1 MARRSRGLPVPL
13 LDGLDDLGRT
23 GADGLAQPGSL
34 LARLHARL
42 RKAILDG
49 ALAPGGAL
57 PASRR
62 LAEDAGLSR
71 NTVEAV
77 YDQLEAE
84 GFIERRHG
92 SGSFVSSNLP
102 ERELAPARGPREVA
116 APPGAA
122 GLSKRGEL
130 MARSYG
136 REEAPVGKAFQPS
149 VPALDLFPRQLWAR
163 LLARATRAPGPDH
176 LAAGDRAGFRPL
188 REAIAAYVGSTRA
201 VACSP
206 DQVVVL
212 TSSQQAIDLACR
224 LLTDPGDTV
233 WHEEPGY
240 RAAAAAFAA
249 AGAKVVPVP
258 VDGEGIDVAAG
269 QRLAPEARLAYV
281 SPSHQFPTGVAMS
294 LSRRLQLLA
303 WAARTG
309 AFIIEDDYDSEFRYV
324 GRPLAALQGLDQAG
338 RVVYVG
344 TFNKLMFP
352 ALRLA
357 YLIAPPDLAER
368 FIAAR
373 VLVDGHTSTLPQA
386 ALADFIREGHL
397 GTHLRHM
404 RTVYEE
410 RRQALIDAVAG
421 LGGKLT
427 LGPIDG
433 GMHACAYLPPGSD
446 DVALALAARK
456 IGIELRPLSLSY
468 RGTARPGFI
477 LGFAPARPAEIRGAV
492 ERLARLLEN

>member
-13 LDGLDDLGRT
+13 LEGLDRSG
-23 GADGLAQPGSL
+23 DGGSL

-49 ALAPGGAL
+49 ALASGAAL

-92 SGSFVSSNLP
+92 SGSFVSTALP
-102 ERELAPARGPREVA
+102 ERELAPAPAPRGERP
-116 APPGAA
+116 APAPTS
-122 GLSKRGEL
+122 LSQRGEL
-130 MARSYG
+130 MTQPYWG
-136 REEAPVGKAFQPS
+136 EEAPAGRAFLPS

-163 LLARATRAPGPDH
+163 LLARATRAAGPDH
-176 LAAGDRAGFRPL
+176 LVAGSRAGFRPL

-212 TSSQQAIDLACR
+212 TSTQQAIDLTCR
-224 LLTDPGDTV
+224 LLTDPGDAV

-240 RAAAAAFAA
+240 RAAAAAFLA
-249 AGAKVVPVP
+249 AGARVVPVP
-258 VDGEGIDVAAG
+258 VDDEGIDVAAG
-269 QRLAPEARLAYV
+269 LRLAPDARLAYV
-281 SPSHQFPTGVAMS
+281 TPSHQYPTGVAMS
-294 LSRRLQLLA
+294 LARRLQLLA
-303 WAARTG
+303 WASRAG
-309 AFIIEDDYDSEFRYV
+309 AVIIEDDYDSEFRFH
-324 GRPLAALQGLDQAG
+324 GRPLAALQGLDDAG

-357 YLIAPPDLAER
+357 YLVAPPDLAER
-368 FIAAR
+368 FVSAR
-373 VLVDGHTSTLPQA
+373 ALVDGHTSTPPQA

-410 RRQALIDAVAG
+410 RRQALVDTVAS
-421 LGGKLT
+421 LGGRLT

-433 GMHACAYLPPGSD
+433 GMHACAYLPVGTD
-446 DVALALAARK
+446 DVAIALAARQM
-456 IGIELRPLSLSY
+456 GIELRPLSRLYLGSS
-468 RGTARPGFI
+468 RPGFI
-477 LGFAPARPAEIRGAV
+477 LGFAAARPAEIRGAV
-492 ERLARLLEN
+492 ERLARLL

>member
-1 MARRSRGLPVPL
+1 MARRSHGLPVPL
-13 LDGLDDLGRT
+13 LDGLARAG
-23 GADGLAQPGSL
+23 DGGSL

-49 ALAPGGAL
+49 ALAPGAAL

-92 SGSFVSSNLP
+92 SGSFVSIDLP
-102 ERELAPARGPREVA
+102 ERELAPAVARRERRDPQPA
-116 APPGAA
+116 S
-122 GLSKRGEL
+122 GLSRRGIL
-130 MARSYG
+130 MAQPYG
-136 REEAPVGKAFQPS
+136 REGVPVGRAFLPS
-149 VPALDLFPRQLWAR
+149 MPALDLFPRQLWAR
-163 LLARATRAPGPDH
+163 LLARAARAPGPGH
-176 LAAGDRAGFRPL
+176 LTTGDRAGFRPL

-201 VACSP
+201 VACAP

-212 TSSQQAIDLACR
+212 TSSQQAIDLAVR
-224 LLTDPGDTV
+224 LLTDPGDAV

-240 RAAAAAFAA
+240 LAAAAAFVA
-249 AGAKVVPVP
+249 AGARVVPVP
-258 VDGEGIDVAAG
+258 VDDEGIDVAAG

-309 AFIIEDDYDSEFRYV
+309 AFIVEDDYDSEFRFH
-324 GRPLAALQGLDQAG
+324 GRPLAALQGLDEAG

-357 YLIAPPDLAER
+357 YLVAPPELADR
-368 FIAAR
+368 FAAAR
-373 VLVDGHTSTLPQA
+373 ALVDGHTSTPPQA

-410 RRQALIDAVAG
+410 RRQALVDAVAG
-421 LGGKLT
+421 LGGRLT

-446 DVALALAARK
+446 DVAIARAARR
-456 IGIELRPLSLSY
+456 IGIELRPLSRLY
-468 RGTARPGFI
+468 LGPPRPGFI
-477 LGFAPARPAEIRGAV
+477 LGFAAAGPAEIRGAV
-492 ERLARLLEN
+492 ERLARLL

>member
-13 LDGLDDLGRT
+13 LEGLDRT
-23 GADGLAQPGSL
+23 GDGGSL

-49 ALAPGGAL
+49 ALAPGAAL

-92 SGSFVSSNLP
+92 SGSFVSTDLP
-102 ERELAPARGPREVA
+102 ERELAPVQAARERQGPA
-116 APPGAA
+116 APT
-122 GLSKRGEL
+122 GLSQRGRL
-130 MARSYG
+130 MAQPYW
-136 REEAPVGKAFQPS
+136 REEAPAGRAFLPS

-176 LAAGDRAGFRPL
+176 LMAGSRAGFRPL

-212 TSSQQAIDLACR
+212 TSTQQAIDLACR
-224 LLTDPGDTV
+224 LLTDPGDAV

-240 RAAAAAFAA
+240 RAASAAFLA
-249 AGAKVVPVP
+249 AGARVVPVP
-258 VDGEGIDVAAG
+258 VDDEGIDVAAG
-269 QRLAPEARLAYV
+269 LRLAPDARLAYV
-281 SPSHQFPTGVAMS
+281 TPSHQYPTGVAMS
-294 LSRRLQLLA
+294 LARRLQLLA
-303 WAARTG
+303 WAARAG
-309 AFIIEDDYDSEFRYV
+309 AVIIEDDYDSEFRFR
-324 GRPLAALQGLDQAG
+324 GRPLAALQGLDEAG

-357 YLIAPPDLAER
+357 YLVAPPDLAER
-368 FIAAR
+368 FVSAR

-410 RRQALIDAVAG
+410 RRQALVDAVAG
-421 LGGKLT
+421 LDGRLT

-433 GMHACAYLPPGSD
+433 GMHACAYLPPGGD
-446 DVALALAARK
+446 DVAIAFAARR
-456 IGIELRPLSLSY
+456 IGIELRPLSRLYLGPS
-468 RGTARPGFI
+468 RPGFI
-477 LGFAPARPAEIRGAV
+477 LGFAAARPAEIRGAV
-492 ERLARLLEN
+492 ERLARLL

>member
-13 LDGLDDLGRT
+13 LDGLGSFG
-23 GADGLAQPGSL
+23 GAGESGSL

-62 LAEDAGLSR
+62 LAADIGLSR

-92 SGSFVSSNLP
+92 SGSFVSADLP
-102 ERELAPARGPREVA
+102 ERELAPARARSRKPTPSA
-116 APPGAA
+116 AA
-122 GLSKRGEL
+122 GLSRRGEL
-130 MARSYG
+130 MADPYG
-136 REEAPVGKAFQPS
+136 RDGAPVGRAFLPS
-149 VPALDLFPRQLWAR
+149 VPALDLFPRQVWAR
-163 LLARATRAPGPDH
+163 LLARAARAPGPDH
-176 LAAGDRAGFRPL
+176 LAAGDRAGYRPL
-188 REAIAAYVGSTRA
+188 REAIASYVGSTRA
-201 VACSP
+201 AACSP

-212 TSSQQAIDLACR
+212 TSAQQAIDLACR
-224 LLTDPGDTV
+224 LLTDPGDRV

-240 RAAAAAFAA
+240 RASAATFLA
-249 AGAKVVPVP
+249 AGAELVPVP
-258 VDGEGIDVAAG
+258 VDGEGIDVAEGIRA
-269 QRLAPEARLAYV
+269 AADARLAYV
-281 SPSHQFPTGVAMS
+281 TPSHQYPTGVVMS
-294 LSRRLQLLA
+294 LPRRLQLLA
-303 WAARTG
+303 WAARSG
-309 AFIIEDDYDSEFRYV
+309 AFIIEDDYDSEFRFV
-324 GRPLAALQGLDQAG
+324 GRPLAALQGLDEAG

-357 YLIAPPDLAER
+357 YLIAPPDLAGR
-368 FIAAR
+368 FVSAR
-373 VLVDGHTSTLPQA
+373 ALVDGHTSTLPQA

-410 RRQALIDAVAG
+410 RRQALVEAVAG
-421 LGGKLT
+421 LGGRLM

-433 GMHACAYLPPGSD
+433 GMHACAYLRRGSD
-446 DVALALAARK
+446 DAATPRAARRV
-456 IGIELRPLSLSY
+456 GVELRALSRLYVGPS
-468 RGTARPGFI
+468 RPGFI
-477 LGFAPARPAEIRGAV
+477 LGFAAARPAEIRSAV
-492 ERLARLLEN
+492 ERLAKLI

>member
-1 MARRSRGLPVPL
+1 MARRSHGLPMPL
-13 LDGLDDLGRT
+13 LEGLVPAGDG
-23 GADGLAQPGSL
+23 GSL

-49 ALAPGGAL
+49 ALTPGSAL

-92 SGSFVSSNLP
+92 SGSFVSTDLP
-102 ERELAPARGPREVA
+102 ERERAPALAPRERRD
-116 APPGAA
+116 PPPVS
-122 GLSKRGEL
+122 GLSRRGTL
-130 MARSYG
+130 MAQPYG
-136 REEAPVGKAFQPS
+136 REGAPVGRAFLPTM
-149 VPALDLFPRQLWAR
+149 PALDLFPRQLWAR
-163 LLARATRAPGPDH
+163 LLARAARAPGPDH
-176 LAAGDRAGFRPL
+176 LTTGDRAGFRPL

-201 VACSP
+201 VACTP

-212 TSSQQAIDLACR
+212 TSSQQAIDLAVR
-224 LLTDPGDTV
+224 LLTDPGDAV

-240 RAAAAAFAA
+240 LAAAAAFVA
-249 AGAKVVPVP
+249 AGARVVPVP
-258 VDGEGIDVAAG
+258 VDDEGIDVAAG
-269 QRLAPEARLAYV
+269 QRLAPDARLAYV

-309 AFIIEDDYDSEFRYV
+309 AFIVEDDYDSEFRFR
-324 GRPLAALQGLDQAG
+324 GRPLAALQGLDEAG

-357 YLIAPPDLAER
+357 YLVAPPALADR
-368 FIAAR
+368 FVAAR
-373 VLVDGHTSTLPQA
+373 ALVDGHTSTPPQA

-410 RRQALIDAVAG
+410 RRQALVDAVAG
-421 LGGKLT
+421 LGGRLT

-446 DVALALAARK
+446 DVAISLAARR
-456 IGIELRPLSLSY
+456 IGIELRPLSRLYLGPS
-468 RGTARPGFI
+468 RPGFI
-477 LGFAPARPAEIRGAV
+477 LGFAAAGPAEIRGAV
-492 ERLARLLEN
+492 ERLARLL

>member
-13 LDGLDDLGRT
+13 LEGLDRT
-23 GADGLAQPGSL
+23 GDGGSL

-49 ALAPGGAL
+49 ALAPGAAL

-62 LAEDAGLSR
+62 LAEDADLSR

-92 SGSFVSSNLP
+92 SGSFVSSDLP
-102 ERELAPARGPREVA
+102 ERELAPALAPRQRCDRPA
-116 APPGAA
+116 AAT
-122 GLSKRGEL
+122 LSKRGL
-130 MARSYG
+130 QMAQPYG
-136 REEAPVGKAFQPS
+136 GEAAPAGRAFLPS

-163 LLARATRAPGPDH
+163 LLARAARAPGPDH
-176 LAAGDRAGFRPL
+176 LGAGDRAGFRPL

-206 DQVVVL
+206 EQVVVV
-212 TSSQQAIDLACR
+212 TSTQQAIDLTCR
-224 LLTDPGDTV
+224 LLTDPGDAV

-240 RAAAAAFAA
+240 RAAAAAFLA
-249 AGAKVVPVP
+249 AGARVVPVP
-258 VDGEGIDVAAG
+258 VDGEGLDVAAG
-269 QRLAPEARLAYV
+269 LTLAPDARLAYV
-281 SPSHQFPTGVAMS
+281 TPSHQYPTGVAMS
-294 LSRRLQLLA
+294 LARRLQLLA

-309 AFIIEDDYDSEFRYV
+309 AAIIEDDYDSEFRFH
-324 GRPLAALQGLDQAG
+324 GRPLAALQGLDEAG

-357 YLIAPPDLAER
+357 YLVAPPDLADKVA
-368 FIAAR
+368 AAR
-373 VLVDGHTSTLPQA
+373 ALVDGHTATLPQA

-397 GTHLRHM
+397 GSHLRHM
-404 RTVYEE
+404 RVVYEE
-410 RRQALIDAVAG
+410 RRQALVDAVAG
-421 LGGKLT
+421 LDGRLV

-433 GMHACAYLPPGSD
+433 GMHACAYLSPDRD
-446 DVALALAARK
+446 DVAIAEAARR
-456 IGIELRPLSLSY
+456 IGIELRPLSRLHL
-468 RGTARPGFI
+468 GTPRQGFI
-477 LGFAPARPAEIRGAV
+477 LGFAAARPAEIRAAV
-492 ERLARLLEN
+492 ERIARLL

>member
-13 LDGLDDLGRT
+13 LDGFDASGRSGD
-23 GADGLAQPGSL
+23 GASL

-49 ALAPGGAL
+49 ALMPGGAL

-92 SGSFVSSNLP
+92 SGSFVSVDLP
-102 ERELAPARGPREVA
+102 ERELAPAYAPRA
-116 APPGAA
+116 GSARPATT

-130 MARSYG
+130 MAQPYG
-136 REEAPVGKAFQPS
+136 GEGPLAGRAFLPS

-163 LLARATRAPGPDH
+163 LLARAARAPGPDH
-176 LAAGDRAGFRPL
+176 LGAGDRAGFRPL

-201 VACSP
+201 VACQP

-240 RAAAAAFAA
+240 RAAAAAFVAS
-249 AGAKVVPVP
+249 GAQVVPVP

-269 QRLAPEARLAYV
+269 IRLAPDARLVYV

-324 GRPLAALQGLDQAG
+324 GRPLAALQGLDEAG

-352 ALRLA
+352 GLRLA
-357 YLIAPPDLAER
+357 YLVAPPELAER
-368 FIAAR
+368 FVAAR
-373 VLVDGHTSTLPQA
+373 VLMDGHTSTLPQA
-386 ALADFIREGHL
+386 ALADFIGEGHL

-410 RRQALIDAVAG
+410 RRQALVDAVAG
-421 LGGKLT
+421 LAGRLT
-427 LGPIDG
+427 LGPTDG
-433 GMHACAYLPPGSD
+433 GMHACAYLPAGAD
-446 DVALALAARK
+446 DVAIAAAARRL
-456 IGIELRPLSLSY
+456 GIELRPLSTSF
-468 RGTARPGFI
+468 RGPARPGFI
-477 LGFAPARPAEIRGAV
+477 MGFAAARPAEIRGAV
-492 ERLARLLEN
+492 DRLARLLEN